1 MEEIL
6 FKLYGSVI
14 TDGNWH
20 HVAATRN
27 GTTGDSKIY
36 VDGILKGS
44 STQIFTGDFS
54 SPTAKLNIGSY
65 LNGSYIINWQSG

>member
-1 MEEIL
+1 MIL
-6 FKLYGSVI
+6 YNIVKELLQTVMASVI

-27 GTTGDSKIY
+27 GTTGDLNLY

-44 STQIFTGDFS
+44 ATQIVTGDFS

-65 LNGSYIINWQSG
+65 FGSIF